1 MVSQSQLSPAVPGP
15 DAASAPRPSPRP
27 TARWALTLHI
37 AGSVSALGA
46 DLVLLVLGLRGA
58 FGADPVTVYPAMA
71 ALATWVLA
79 PLALIASASGILI
92 ALAGRWGLFRRGWVT
107 TKLVITVSLAVLV
120 IAVAAPGLT
129 AAADAAIQGMPVATG
144 TRTVFALVP
153 AVTVLLLLLNIALGV
168 YKPGRRRARATAATG

>member
-1 MVSQSQLSPAVPGP
+1 
-15 DAASAPRPSPRP
+15 
-27 TARWALTLHI
+27 
-37 AGSVSALGA
+37 
-46 DLVLLVLGLRGA
+46 VLLVLGLRGA
-58 FGADPVTVYPAMA
+58 FGADPLTIYPAMA

-79 PLALIASASGILI
+79 PLALIASVSGILI

-129 AAADAAIQGMPVATG
+129 SAADAAIQGMPVATG

-153 AVTVLLLLLNIALGV
+153 SVTVFLLLFNVALGV
-168 YKPGRRRARATAATG
+168 YKPGRRRARAATASG

>member
-1 MVSQSQLSPAVPGP
+1 MVSQSQMSTAVPVP
-15 DAASAPRPSPRP
+15 ASAPTLSPRP
-27 TARWALTLHI
+27 TRRWALTLHI

-46 DLVLLVLGLRGA
+46 DLVLLVLGLRGV
-58 FGADPVTVYPAMA
+58 FGADPLTIYPAMA

-79 PLALIASASGILI
+79 PLALIASVSGILI

-120 IAVAAPGLT
+120 IAIAAPGLT
-129 AAADAAIQGMPVATG
+129 AAADAAIQGLPVAAG

-153 AVTVLLLLLNIALGV
+153 AATVLLLVLNIALGV
-168 YKPGRRRARATAATG
+168 YKPGRRRAPAATASG

>member
-1 MVSQSQLSPAVPGP
+1 MVSQSQMSTAAPTPPAAP
-15 DAASAPRPSPRP
+15 SARPRP
-27 TARWALTLHI
+27 TRPWALTLHI

-46 DLVLLVLGLRGA
+46 DLVLLVLGLRGV
-58 FGADPVTVYPAMA
+58 FGANPLTIYPAMA

-79 PLALIASASGILI
+79 PLALIASVSGILI

-120 IAVAAPGLT
+120 IAVAAPGLS
-129 AAADAAIQGMPVATG
+129 AAADAAIQGMPVAAA

-153 AVTVLLLLLNIALGV
+153 AVTVLLLVLNIALGV
-168 YKPGRRRARATAATG
+168 YKPGRRRARADTASG